1 MDFSSAESTLYK
13 TIDVVEK
20 IFDGFARIY
29 GYAMNYSTF
38 QPRFVLD
45 INKLNLFIVF
55 SSLREI
61 FRLFL

>member
-13 TIDVVEK
+13 TIDVVER
-20 IFDGFARIY
+20 IFDGSARIY

-38 QPRFVLD
+38 KLPLILD

-55 SSLREI
+55 SSLRKM
-61 FRLFL
+61 FF

>member
-38 QPRFVLD
+38 EPRLILD
-45 INKLNLFIVF
+45 ISKLRVFIVF
-55 SSLREI
+55 SSLREMLC
-61 FRLFL
+61 LFL